1 MAMASTSKCP
11 TTQVRSG
18 LSSAVWQYFDR
29 SKGNQFAVCQLC
41 KVTLKTGGG
50 STKTLHGH
58 LSAKHKITLLKRK
71 NETEDDGDGSIPQ
84 LQKVEQISINTMN
97 RYLLLAGDER
107 SMAATVARLTA
118 CDGLSFRVIVK
129 SPDMRRLM
137 LSSGFTNFPRSQTA
151 LKNIVLKHAQTLRAA
166 ISAEFQQLLKTG
178 KRFSLTFD
186 EWTSVRNRRYM
197 CVNVHAD
204 GPKYWSLGLVRVW
217 GSMPAEEC
225 IKLLRGRLA
234 AFRLNMDTDIVAV
247 CTDGA
252 SVMCRVGRL
261 MSAEHQLCIVHGIHL
276 AVQDILYKGP
286 GLRGSTAA
294 GDDEGNSE
302 SESEGDS
309 GTLTDMELVPS
320 TARTGSKDHTN
331 EKRQEVQERATAIE
345 LTGECDEENEE
356 EYFQVQEDTDTS
368 YDTSYD
374 LLSELPSEYRE
385 TVFKVRKTVKL
396 FRKSP
401 TKNDSVLQ
409 KYVVAEHEHEISLI
423 LDCRTRWNSLLAMLS
438 RFWDLRHCIQKAMID
453 MKATPAQQF
462 TDPELTIVEDLKCS
476 LEPVALVVE
485 ALSRRD
491 INLISAEAAL
501 QFCVINLK
509 KQKFELAK
517 TLASQLHS
525 RISDRCGK
533 HLDVLRFLH
542 NRAEGPSEFS
552 SGITSAEIKKF
563 ILSLILRLDKPTQ
576 LTQAGVSSTT
586 TSTSSTTEDN
596 SGIQT
601 G

>member
-1 MAMASTSKCP
+1 MASTSKCP
-11 TTQVRSG
+11 SPTKQVRSG
-18 LSSAVWQYFDR
+18 LSSAVWKYFDR
-29 SKGNQFAVCQLC
+29 SKCNQFAVCQVC

-71 NETEDDGDGSIPQ
+71 NETEDDGDGSVPQ
-84 LQKVEQISINTMN
+84 LQQKAEQISINTMN
-97 RYLLLAGDER
+97 RYLLLAGDDR
-107 SMAATVARLTA
+107 SMAATVARLTT

-129 SPDMRRLM
+129 SSDMRRLM
-137 LSSGFTNFPRSQTA
+137 LSAGFSNFPRSQTA
-151 LKNIVLKHAQTLRAA
+151 LKNIVLKHAQKLRAVV
-166 ISAEFQQLLKTG
+166 SAEFQQLLKKG

-217 GSMPAEEC
+217 GSMPAEKC
-225 IKLLRGRLA
+225 IELLRGRLA
-234 AFRLNMDTDIVAV
+234 AFRLNLDTDIVAV

-261 MSAEHQLCIVHGIHL
+261 LSAEHQQCIVHGIHL
-276 AVQDILYKGP
+276 AVQDVLYKGP
-286 GLRGSTAA
+286 GLRGSPSAA
-294 GDDEGNSE
+294 DDEGNSE
-302 SESEGDS
+302 SDSEGDS
-309 GTLTDMELVPS
+309 GTLTDDMELVPGKAGS
-320 TARTGSKDHTN
+320 SSSKDHTN
-331 EKRQEVQERATAIE
+331 EKSQEVQEGATVTE
-345 LTGECDEENEE
+345 LTDECDAED

-368 YDTSYD
+368 YD
-374 LLSELPSEYRE
+374 LLSELSSEYRE

-409 KYVVAEHEHEISLI
+409 KYVVAEHKHEMSLI

-462 TDPELTIVEDLKCS
+462 TDAEFTIVEDLKCS

-485 ALSRRD
+485 ALSRGD

-501 QFCVINLK
+501 QFCVINLR
-509 KQKFELAK
+509 KQQSELAK
-517 TLASQLHS
+517 TLAFQLHS
-525 RISDRCGK
+525 RISDRCAK

-542 NRAEGPSEFS
+542 SRAEGSSEFS

-576 LTQAGVSSTT
+576 VTLTQLTQAAAT
-586 TSTSSTTEDN
+586 TSSTTEDN